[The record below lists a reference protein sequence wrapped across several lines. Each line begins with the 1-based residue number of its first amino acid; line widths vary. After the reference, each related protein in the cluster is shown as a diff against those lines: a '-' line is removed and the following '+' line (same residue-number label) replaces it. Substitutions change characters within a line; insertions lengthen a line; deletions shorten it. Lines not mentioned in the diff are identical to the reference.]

1 MNSSEIITNKDGS
14 IYHLFLKPE
23 QISCDIILVGDPFR
37 VDEVS
42 KFMDDIEFT
51 TQNREF
57 RSVTGYYNKKRIS
70 VISTG
75 IGGSNIDI
83 VINEI
88 DTLVNY
94 DFEKNKYKE
103 NHKQINFIRIGTSGS
118 ISENIPIN
126 TFLISKYAID
136 LNSQLSFY
144 DLDNYKNDKI
154 FKLPYDSKKF
164 YYCIQSS
171 EVLYK
176 KFNSKLIHN
185 GITAT
190 CNGFYSFQG
199 RNTRIPLKT
208 LINFEDLDKLSYKN
222 HHVTNLEMETAI
234 IYGLANFLNHNAISL
249 NAILANRKYDSY
261 SSNPSA
267 VIDSLIKYTLDRI

>member
-1 MNSSEIITNKDGS
+1 MNSSEIITNIDGS
-14 IYHLFLKPE
+14 IYHLSLKPE
-23 QISCDIILVGDPFR
+23 QVSCDIILVGDPFR

-42 KFMDDIEFT
+42 KFMNDIEFT

-88 DTLVNY
+88 DALVNY
-94 DFEKNKYKE
+94 DFEKNQFRE

-118 ISENIPIN
+118 ISKNIPIN
-126 TFLISKYAID
+126 SFLISKYAID

-154 FKLPYDSKKF
+154 SKLPYDSEKF
-164 YYCIQSS
+164 YYCIESA

-176 KFNSKLIHN
+176 KFNSISIYS

-199 RNTRIPLKT
+199 RKTRIPLKT
-208 LINFEDLDKLSYKN
+208 LINFDDLDKLSYKN
-222 HHVTNLEMETAI
+222 LNVTNLEMETAI

-249 NAILANRKYDSY
+249 NAILANRKHDSY
-261 SSNPSA
+261 SSHPSS
-267 VIDSLIKYTLDRI
+267 VIESLVKYTLERI

>member
-1 MNSSEIITNKDGS
+1 MNSSEIITNKNGS

-136 LNSQLSFY
+136 LNSQL
-144 DLDNYKNDKI
+144 
-154 FKLPYDSKKF
+154 
-164 YYCIQSS
+164 
-171 EVLYK
+171 
-176 KFNSKLIHN
+176 
-185 GITAT
+185 
-190 CNGFYSFQG
+190 
-199 RNTRIPLKT
+199 
-208 LINFEDLDKLSYKN
+208 
-222 HHVTNLEMETAI
+222 
-234 IYGLANFLNHNAISL
+234 
-249 NAILANRKYDSY
+249 
-261 SSNPSA
+261 
-267 VIDSLIKYTLDRI
+267 

>member
-23 QISCDIILVGDPFR
+23 QISSDIVLVGDPFR

-94 DFEKNKYKE
+94 DFVKNKYKE
-103 NHKQINFIRIGTSGS
+103 KHKKINFIRIGTSGS
-118 ISENIPIN
+118 ISKNVPIN
-126 TFLISKYAID
+126 SFLISKYAID

-144 DLDNYKNDKI
+144 DLENYKNDKI

-261 SSNPSA
+261 SSDPSS

>member
-23 QISCDIILVGDPFR
+23 QISSDIVLVGDPFR

-118 ISENIPIN
+118 ISKNIPIN
-126 TFLISKYAID
+126 SFLISKYAID

-154 FKLPYDSKKF
+154 FKLPYDSNKF

-261 SSNPSA
+261 SSDPSS

>member
-42 KFMDDIEFT
+42 KFMNNIEFI

-57 RSVTGYYNKKRIS
+57 RSVTGYYNNKRIS

-94 DFEKNKYKE
+94 DFKKVCS
-103 NHKQINFIRIGTSGS
+103 TS
-118 ISENIPIN
+118 I
-126 TFLISKYAID
+126 
-136 LNSQLSFY
+136 Y
-144 DLDNYKNDKI
+144 DFNVSWYEC
-154 FKLPYDSKKF
+154 
-164 YYCIQSS
+164 YYEWSC
-171 EVLYK
+171 
-176 KFNSKLIHN
+176 
-185 GITAT
+185 
-190 CNGFYSFQG
+190 CCC
-199 RNTRIPLKT
+199 
-208 LINFEDLDKLSYKN
+208 
-222 HHVTNLEMETAI
+222 
-234 IYGLANFLNHNAISL
+234 
-249 NAILANRKYDSY
+249 
-261 SSNPSA
+261 
-267 VIDSLIKYTLDRI
+267 

>member
-1 MNSSEIITNKDGS
+1 MNSSEIITNNDGS
-14 IYHLFLKPE
+14 IYHLCLYPE
-23 QISCDIILVGDPFR
+23 QISSDIILVGDPFR

-42 KFMDDIEFT
+42 KFMNDVEFI

-57 RSVTGYYNKKRIS
+57 RSVTGYYNNKRIS

-94 DFEKNKYKE
+94 DFEKNIYKE

-118 ISENIPIN
+118 ISKKIPIN
-126 TFLISKYAID
+126 SFLISKYAID

-144 DLDNYKNDKI
+144 DLSNYKNDKI
-154 FKLPYDSKKF
+154 FKLPYDSQRF

-171 EVLYK
+171 EGLYK
-176 KFNSKLIHN
+176 KFNSKSIN
-185 GITAT
+185 SGITAT

-199 RNTRIPLKT
+199 RKTRIPLKT
-208 LINFEDLDKLSYKN
+208 LINFEDLDKLGYKN

-234 IYGLANFLNHNAISL
+234 IYGLANFLNHKAISL

-261 SSNPSA
+261 STDPSS
-267 VIDSLIKYTLDRI
+267 VIDSLIKYTLERI

>member
-23 QISCDIILVGDPFR
+23 QISSDIVLVGDPFR

-42 KFMDDIEFT
+42 KFMDDIEFI

-94 DFEKNKYKE
+94 DFEKNQYRK

-118 ISENIPIN
+118 ISKNIPIN
-126 TFLISKYAID
+126 SFLISKYAID

-267 VIDSLIKYTLDRI
+267 VIDSLIKYTLERI